1 MLVMSEGGILA
12 GRKAIITGGAGRRGI
27 GFATARMFARHGGDC
42 AILDLARAKPQQAAE
57 EITAE
62 CGGNHCG
69 VDCDVTDKAQSES
82 AVAQAAQQLG
92 GADILV
98 NNAGFSQ
105 PVKTEQIGD
114 DDYDAIMNVHLRACL
129 RMSQQVLQH
138 FRRAGGGAIVNLSSI
153 SAVRGGGIFG
163 GPHYSAAK
171 AGIIG
176 LTRAMAREF
185 APENIRVNAVAP
197 SLIGTDIFGG
207 NISEE
212 RMRDIRDDVPM
223 GRLGEPDDVAGVLL
237 FLASDLAG
245 YVTGEVIKITGGSH
259 IG

>member
-1 MLVMSEGGILA
+1 MTATAPPLLDG
-12 GRKAIITGGAGRRGI
+12 KAAVITGGAGRRGI
-27 GFATARMFARHGGDC
+27 GFAAARMFARHGAAC
-42 AILDLARAKPQQAAE
+42 AVLDLESAKPEDAAADIGGE
-57 EITAE
+57 FGGRHFGLAFDALDGDS
-62 CGGNHCG
+62 CG
-69 VDCDVTDKAQSES
+69 A
-82 AVAQAAQQLG
+82 AVGRAAAALG
-92 GADILV
+92 RLDILV

-105 PVKTEQIGD
+105 PLKTEEIGD
-114 DDYDAIMNVHLRACL
+114 ADFESIVNVHLRACL
-129 RMSQQVLQH
+129 KTAQAAVPH

-153 SAVRGGGIFG
+153 SAIRGGGIFG

-171 AGIIG
+171 AGVMG

-197 SLIGTDIFGG
+197 SLIETDIFAGKMPA
-207 NISEE
+207 E
-212 RMRDIRDDVPM
+212 RLAQIAADIPM
-223 GRLGEPDDVAGVLL
+223 GRIGRPDDVAGVLL